1 MGREFGLLLINSVDF
16 FCLVLSALVLVR
28 VILSWLP
35 IDTRS
40 NPLLV
45 FVYVL
50 TDPLIN
56 PIRRLLQRS
65 PLGGRGMR
73 LDFSPIFVLLMLR
86 LAQTLV
92 TDVIR
97 TFIA

>member
-1 MGREFGLLLINSVDF
+1 MSREAGLLLINSVEI
-16 FCLVLSALVLVR
+16 FCTVLYVLVFIR

-45 FVYVL
+45 IVYAL
-50 TDPLIN
+50 TDPVLN
-56 PIRRLLQRS
+56 PIRSLLYRS

-73 LDFSPIFVLLMLR
+73 LDFSPIFALFLLR
-86 LAQTLV
+86 LAQTV
-92 TDVIR
+92 VIS
-97 TFIA
+97 FIRMLMV